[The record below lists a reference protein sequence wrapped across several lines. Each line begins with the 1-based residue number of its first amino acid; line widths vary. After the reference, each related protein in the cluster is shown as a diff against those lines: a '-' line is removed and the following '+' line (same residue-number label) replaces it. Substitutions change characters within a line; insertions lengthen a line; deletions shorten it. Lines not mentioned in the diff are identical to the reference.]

1 MGLSILL
8 SSCGFSRE
16 IVRNSNQQQTNVV
29 LSKSNYRVIG
39 EVEGKSSQL
48 YVLGIGGLSDKSL
61 SSTALSEMYHAAD
74 KMSFGKSYAVIN
86 VNVGIKNCIYLFLA
100 GRKKA
105 IARGT
110 LIEFIPED
118 EENVTDT
125 SNAAPSSQPKNEM
138 SQSVAQT
145 THSNPVIEN
154 PEKNETTIAQAQTAP
169 EPTAKSDIMDNEKN
183 VTVDKLVLTDGKTI
197 LGTVEE
203 FRSYNRRSGKMET
216 MYRIIEPNGKKHEFQ
231 RTLVASTEKVKILLL
246 SDKNRGRHKSM
257 AQLLI

>member
-1 MGLSILL
+1 MGLSLLL

-16 IVRNSNQQQTNVV
+16 IVQNSNQQQTNVV

-39 EVEGKSSQL
+39 EVEGKSSQV

-61 SSTALSEMYHAAD
+61 SSTALSEMYHSAD

-110 LIEFIPED
+110 LIEFLPED
-118 EENVTDT
+118 EGDAANPANVTLGSQQGKEMTQSATQT
-125 SNAAPSSQPKNEM
+125 S
-138 SQSVAQT
+138 
-145 THSNPVIEN
+145 HSNSVIEKS
-154 PEKNETTIAQAQTAP
+154 EKNEAAIAQAAP
-169 EPTAKSDIMDNEKN
+169 ETTAKSDEMDNEKN
-183 VTVDKLVLTDGKTI
+183 VSIDKLTLTDGKTL
-197 LGTVEE
+197 LGTVKE

-216 MYRIIEPNGKKHEFQ
+216 MYSITEPNGKKHEFQ
-231 RTLVASTEKVKILLL
+231 KTLVASNEKVKISGTEYRNLKLG
-246 SDKNRGRHKSM
+246 SHK
-257 AQLLI
+257 